1 MAEGLTSETQ
11 TVCILGLGYVGLPM
25 AALLA
30 VNGFRVI
37 GVDVRADVVAAVN
50 AGQVPI
56 EEVGLNT
63 VVQAAV
69 SSGHLTAQTQ
79 PCEADAFIIAAPT
92 PLRPDR
98 TADLTCVEAAARSLL
113 PYLRPGN
120 LVVLESTV
128 PPNTTD
134 GLLTTILSESGLKP
148 REEIF
153 IAHCPERILPG
164 RTLTELVENDRV
176 IGGLDR
182 ASAEKAAA
190 LYGRI
195 VEGEVILTS
204 ALVAELVKLVENAS
218 RDVGIAFANEVARI
232 ARSLGAD
239 ALEVIA
245 AANRHPRVNILKP
258 GPGVGGHCLP
268 VDPWFL
274 VEAAP
279 AQAQLIRAARLVN
292 DTQPYWVADRV
303 MRALEGVPKP
313 KISVWGVAYKANVDD
328 ARETPARYVVEALLA
343 AGAEVSLLDF
353 HVKRFAHPLSDLE
366 SAVAGADCL
375 LVLTDHR
382 EFLFFEPQ
390 AIGQK
395 MRRRLL
401 FDTRS
406 FLPRDRWEAA
416 GFQVMTL

>member
-1 MAEGLTSETQ
+1 MVDTREPVPQ
-11 TVCILGLGYVGLPM
+11 TVCMLGLGYVGLPM
-25 AALLA
+25 AAVLA

-37 GVDVRADVVAAVN
+37 GVDVRADVVEAVN

-69 SSGHLTAQTQ
+69 SSGHLTAQVK
-79 PCEADAFIIAAPT
+79 PSEADVFIIAVPT
-92 PLRPDR
+92 PIRPDH
-98 TADLTCVEAAARSLL
+98 TADLTYVESAARSLL
-113 PYLRPGN
+113 PCLRPGN

-148 REEIF
+148 REELF

-176 IGGLDR
+176 IGGIDR
-182 ASAEKAAA
+182 TSAEKAAA
-190 LYGRI
+190 LYGRV
-195 VEGEVILTS
+195 VEGEVIVTS
-204 ALVAELVKLVENAS
+204 AIVAELVKLVENAS

-232 ARSLGAD
+232 ARSFDAD
-239 ALEVIA
+239 GLEVIEI
-245 AANRHPRVNILKP
+245 ANRHPRVNILRP
-258 GPGVGGHCLP
+258 GPGVGGHCIP

-274 VEAAP
+274 VESAP
-279 AQAQLIRAARLVN
+279 DQAQLISAARLVN
-292 DTQPYWVADRV
+292 DTQPQWVADRV
-303 MRALEGVPKP
+303 MRELAGTEKP
-313 KISVWGVAYKANVDD
+313 KISVWGVAYKADVDD
-328 ARETPARYVVEALLA
+328 ARETPARHVIAALKA
-343 AGAEVSLLDF
+343 AGAEVTVLDF
-353 HVKRFAHPLSDLE
+353 HVKRFAYPLSDLE
-366 SAVAGADCL
+366 SAVTGADCL

-382 EFLFFEPQ
+382 EFRFFEPE

-401 FDTRS
+401 FDTRN

-416 GFQVMTL
+416 GFIVISL